1 MAEARDVLV
10 QLDVHQAVFAERMH
24 APRLG
29 LARLEEAQRLRD
41 RHLIDQH
48 LPRMQRRFG
57 NAVPG
62 LDHGGVRRRGR
73 GRDAG
78 GLAEEFADRDRVGG
92 VVGALVD
99 HLQHVVGPED
109 RRRHLHA
116 AGAPAIGHRHLAAGE
131 RHLIAGDRD
140 RLQDRAADH
149 PLGLLVEIGEIV
161 GGAFI
166 PRPPAS
172 ARASLR
178 LGELLAQLAQQA
190 EFGLEVDVMRQLEML
205 DEAGRLHIVGM
216 RHHEFLVLRRR
227 DALPR
232 RVRGRAGVRS
242 TSAIDMV
249 LRSLC
254 PNASP

>member
-29 LARLEEAQRLRD
+29 LARLQEPQRLRD

-48 LPRMQRRFG
+48 LPGMQRRFG
-57 NAVPG
+57 NPVPG

-78 GLAEEFADRDRVGG
+78 GLAEEFSDRDRVGG
-92 VVGALVD
+92 VVRALVD
-99 HLQHVVGPED
+99 HLQHVVRPED
-109 RRRHLHA
+109 RRGHLHA

-161 GGAFI
+161 SRRVHSAASCIGGASF
-166 PRPPAS
+166 AS
-172 ARASLR
+172 ANS
-178 LGELLAQLAQQA
+178 
-190 EFGLEVDVMRQLEML
+190 
-205 DEAGRLHIVGM
+205 
-216 RHHEFLVLRRR
+216 
-227 DALPR
+227 
-232 RVRGRAGVRS
+232 
-242 TSAIDMV
+242 
-249 LRSLC
+249 LRSLRNR
-254 PNASP
+254 PSSDWKST